1 MNRTEWEKTLTEF
14 RTYLETD
21 RALATITIRN
31 YLIDIEHLYPFM
43 LKNKL
48 LKFSDFDRS
57 LIRKY
62 LSWLIELGYVRR
74 SVTRILS
81 TVRTFLSWL
90 IKLGVLMHDPIPPK
104 GIIKSE
110 KRLPDYLTQSEVVKL
125 LDTPDTSTNL
135 GVRDKAILE
144 LLYSSGLRVSE
155 IVNINMEDLNLNT
168 LELKVFGK
176 GSKQR
181 MVIIGRVA
189 SKYINIYIR
198 KSRPKLLSQELNNAL
213 FLNRYGNRLSQRSIQ
228 SKIRIYS
235 VKAGLRD
242 GVHVH
247 TLRHS
252 FATHMLEGGADLRVV
267 QELLGHSNPAT
278 TQIYTHI
285 SDIEAESV
293 YNYAHPRSK
302 QNI

>member
-74 SVTRILS
+74 SVTRKLS

-242 GVHVH
+242 GGHVH

>member
-74 SVTRILS
+74 SVTRKLS

-90 IKLGVLMHDPIPPK
+90 IKLGVLIHDHIPPK

-181 MVIIGRVA
+181 MVIIGRLA

-228 SKIRIYS
+228 SKTRIYS

>member
-74 SVTRILS
+74 SVTRKLS

-90 IKLGVLMHDPIPPK
+90 IKLGVLIHDPIPPK

-181 MVIIGRVA
+181 MVIIGRLA

>member
-74 SVTRILS
+74 SVTRKLS

-228 SKIRIYS
+228 SKTRIYTF
-235 VKAGLRD
+235 GLD
-242 GVHVH
+242 
-247 TLRHS
+247 T
-252 FATHMLEGGADLRVV
+252 
-267 QELLGHSNPAT
+267 
-278 TQIYTHI
+278 
-285 SDIEAESV
+285 
-293 YNYAHPRSK
+293 
-302 QNI
+302 NIGE

>member
-74 SVTRILS
+74 SVTRKLS

-181 MVIIGRVA
+181 MVIIGRLA

>member
-74 SVTRILS
+74 SVTRKLS

-90 IKLGVLMHDPIPPK
+90 IKLGVLIHDPIPPK

-235 VKAGLRD
+235 VKAGLMD

>member
-74 SVTRILS
+74 SVTRKLS

-189 SKYINIYIR
+189 SKYI
-198 KSRPKLLSQELNNAL
+198 KLLSQELNNAL